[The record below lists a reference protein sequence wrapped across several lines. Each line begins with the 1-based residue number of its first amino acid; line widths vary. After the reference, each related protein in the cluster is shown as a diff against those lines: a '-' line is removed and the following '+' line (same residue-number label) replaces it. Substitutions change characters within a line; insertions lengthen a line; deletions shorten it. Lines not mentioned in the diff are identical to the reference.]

1 MVTARK
7 VARLLAYV
15 QEILSGLEKEA
26 ASAALP
32 QLSRLLT
39 EALDFRRVHA
49 SGSAP
54 EVRTSADLVE
64 AEASSAMVSLV
75 MRLSE
80 VELRPLFLHLCE
92 WKAAIAA
99 EDGSKE
105 ATLGGLDR
113 RLSFYRVLD
122 GLSAALKSIFTPYF
136 AHVLTDCCDDMEAAC
151 LLATTA
157 TDGPSSASSSAKRKR
172 EAKDEARRKRRKKE
186 KEAARGGPTDMSE
199 DEDEG
204 DATTTTAEE
213 VRWRRAAAARLVLSA
228 MRSCFQSD
236 RSGFVD
242 KARFEMIMP
251 AVVSQLECGSSFPAE
266 ALSSAAGVEGAEV
279 EVDEVASCRRHA
291 EELVGPCL
299 AQLAAASG
307 KDALWKALASAVL
320 MRTRSKRAGVR
331 VAALVSLRQ
340 CFEVVGEEFLSL
352 LPECLP
358 FLSELLEDG
367 HPEVE
372 SECRALIKYI
382 EGILGE
388 SIESYLV

>member
-1 MVTARK
+1 MNERLTVFVT
-7 VARLLAYV
+7 
-15 QEILSGLEKEA
+15 
-26 ASAALP
+26 
-32 QLSRLLT
+32 
-39 EALDFRRVHA
+39 H
-49 SGSAP
+49 
-54 EVRTSADLVE
+54 DLFSPL
-64 AEASSAMVSLV
+64 ASS
-75 MRLSE
+75 RY
-80 VELRPLFLHLCE
+80 HLE
-92 WKAAIAA
+92 Q
-99 EDGSKE
+99 
-105 ATLGGLDR
+105 
-113 RLSFYRVLD
+113 
-122 GLSAALKSIFTPYF
+122 SIFTPYF
-136 AHVLTDCCDDMEAAC
+136 AHVLTDCCDDMEAAS

-157 TDGPSSASSSAKRKR
+157 TDGASSASSSTKRKR

-186 KEAARGGPTDMSE
+186 KAARGGATAMSE

-204 DATTTTAEE
+204 MGDAGEAATATTAE

-228 MRSCFQSD
+228 LRSCFQSD

-266 ALSSAAGVEGAEV
+266 ALSSAAGVEGAPV
-279 EVDEVASCRRHA
+279 AVDEVASFRRHA

-358 FLSELLEDG
+358 FLSELLE
-367 HPEVE
+367 VRT
-372 SECRALIKYI
+372 C
-382 EGILGE
+382 
-388 SIESYLV
+388 VF

>member
-1 MVTARK
+1 
-7 VARLLAYV
+7 
-15 QEILSGLEKEA
+15 
-26 ASAALP
+26 
-32 QLSRLLT
+32 
-39 EALDFRRVHA
+39 
-49 SGSAP
+49 
-54 EVRTSADLVE
+54 
-64 AEASSAMVSLV
+64 
-75 MRLSE
+75 
-80 VELRPLFLHLCE
+80 
-92 WKAAIAA
+92 
-99 EDGSKE
+99 
-105 ATLGGLDR
+105 
-113 RLSFYRVLD
+113 
-122 GLSAALKSIFTPYF
+122 
-136 AHVLTDCCDDMEAAC
+136 MEAAC

-358 FLSELLEDG
+358 FLSELLEVRKRVFAHILFWGEYVYAFFVFWRYFSRTASICCGPNFFEFAGGYFWGRRFDLLT
-367 HPEVE
+367 VQVVL
-372 SECRALIKYI
+372 RLLLINCAHR
-382 EGILGE
+382 
-388 SIESYLV
+388 